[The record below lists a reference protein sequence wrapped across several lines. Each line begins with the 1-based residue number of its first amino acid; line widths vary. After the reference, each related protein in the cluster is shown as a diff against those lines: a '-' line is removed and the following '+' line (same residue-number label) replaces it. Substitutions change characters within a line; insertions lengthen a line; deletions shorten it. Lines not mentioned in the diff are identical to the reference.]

1 MITGTTNTIFTS
13 TVEIGLLCGTL
24 RSIMMTGAK
33 LFGSLD
39 RQERM
44 ARWAILRWKLECD
57 TDALDNALP
66 NIPFIE
72 EHSDFF
78 KEQRRGE
85 QAAGIDEHDEEDLH
99 YPEGDDH
106 EEDQTPEISDDL
118 DGYDFPEDF
127 YTDEE

>member
-1 MITGTTNTIFTS
+1 MRHVALNYDDWSKATI
-13 TVEIGLLCGTL
+13 
-24 RSIMMTGAK
+24 A
-33 LFGSLD
+33 D

-57 TDALDNALP
+57 ADALDNALP

-72 EHSDFF
+72 EHS
-78 KEQRRGE
+78 E
-85 QAAGIDEHDEEDLH
+85 QAAGIDEHHEEDLQ